1 MDERWNEMES
11 KLTFQEHTL
20 ETLDGVV
27 IEQSLRI
34 EQLEQLQQPVDAV
47 IVAIFF
53 FTIFSVV
60 FAAALDALF
69 I

>member
-1 MDERWNEMES
+1 MEERWNEMES

-34 EQLEQLQQPVDAV
+34 EQLERRLELLEGKMRGIGDGPEGDP
-47 IVAIFF
+47 
-53 FTIFSVV
+53 
-60 FAAALDALF
+60 LLERPPHH
-69 I
+69 